1 MTLFPQFLIKS
12 GLSNW
17 ARSPCDKVNVFADH
31 LENVFTPNFT
41 DSDVVVP
48 LINELVISPMKF
60 RLSNISAAVKKLNIK
75 KSPGTDKISSR
86 MIRELPNTA
95 LRLVLFIFNAMLRI
109 GYYPSSWKLSEII
122 MIPKPG
128 KDASQVSSYRPI
140 SLLSILSKLFEKI
153 FLYALTPHLNA
164 HQIIPVHQ
172 FGFRKG
178 HSTIEQVHRIVILI
192 RKAFEEKLLLY
203 TS

>member
-1 MTLFPQFLIKS
+1 MIIEKINLRRLWQFHRSPSLKTQLNQCQRKLHNALKDNKE
-12 GLSNW
+12 LSLTKYLQHLDPTERSDFSLWKATKKLKRPIAYESPIRLNDGNW

-48 LINELVISPMKF
+48 LINEIVISPMKF

-86 MIRELPNTA
+86 MIRELPNTP

-128 KDASQVSSYRPI
+128 KDASQV
-140 SLLSILSKLFEKI
+140 
-153 FLYALTPHLNA
+153 
-164 HQIIPVHQ
+164 
-172 FGFRKG
+172 
-178 HSTIEQVHRIVILI
+178 
-192 RKAFEEKLLLY
+192 
-203 TS
+203 